1 MAALVNILRIRN
13 RYLQTPVRVYR
24 NDAGRSVWLVGLVHH
39 GQRDYYRALK
49 GLVLALQQAGAA
61 VHYEDT
67 AMSEQDLAAAD
78 VTDAER
84 AAIDSAA
91 PAVSQLEL
99 YQPWGWVE
107 QLDGFGGGA
116 PAVGVRRS
124 WPPGWERHDLRE
136 IDIIRLRGV
145 VQVLAGPQTSDVPA
159 PAGRPSK
166 LARRVRLAQ
175 IAVEFWALANGIR
188 PPKPTDAV
196 ILDRRNDV
204 AIEAARTPSRAMSCL
219 LWGCTHLGGLEARL
233 AARGYTLAEQSWH
246 TVGRLPR
253 AISIVCWSVVG
264 LLANLRRLPLWA
276 KAARAEHE
284 RTKPYQAAVRQELA
298 KKD

>member
-1 MAALVNILRIRN
+1 MAATVNNIRLQK

-24 NDAGRSVWLVGLVHH
+24 NDAGRRVWLVGLVHH
-39 GQRDYYRALK
+39 GQRSYYRALK
-49 GLVLALQQAGAA
+49 DLVLALQEDGTA

-67 AMSEQDLAAAD
+67 AMTEQDLAAAD

-84 AAIDSAA
+84 AAIRSTA
-91 PAVSQLEL
+91 PAASQLDL
-99 YQPWGWVE
+99 YEPWGWVE

-136 IDIIRLRGV
+136 VDIIRLRGV
-145 VQVLAGPQTSDVPA
+145 EQNSAEPRTSDVPP
-159 PAGRPSK
+159 PARRPSK

-175 IAVEFWALANGIR
+175 IAVEFWTLASGVR
-188 PPKPTDAV
+188 APKPTDAV

-204 AIEAARTPSRAMSCL
+204 AIEASDAVPGDVVL
-219 LWGCTHLGGLEARL
+219 LWGCTHLDGLQTRL
-233 AARGYTLAEQSWH
+233 QARGYTLAEQSWH

-253 AISIVCWSVVG
+253 ATSILFWSVVG
-264 LLANLRRLPLWA
+264 LLANLRRLPLLV

-284 RTKPYQAAVRQELA
+284 RNRPYRAAMREELA